1 MSYDPNAGYRAL
13 QGRVNADTETL
24 LKRFE
29 NIAMLAP
36 VENKDKTIA
45 AAEAYQIETHAS
57 SMIRAAEDLVAL
69 TRQLKE
75 AWLFGQ
81 LGGGFEGGTTG
92 ADADAVVVGEMLRR
106 RGTER
111 VDSEVVKEKEGG
123 REVVMEG

>member
-1 MSYDPNAGYRAL
+1 
-13 QGRVNADTETL
+13 
-24 LKRFE
+24 
-29 NIAMLAP
+29 
-36 VENKDKTIA
+36 
-45 AAEAYQIETHAS
+45 
-57 SMIRAAEDLVAL
+57 MIRAAEDLVAL